1 MKPHDYHNEIDG
13 YAAQWTRNL
22 MKKGLIPDG
31 FVDERDI
38 RDVQPMDL
46 WGFTRCHFFSGIAGW
61 ACALRLAGVPDDF
74 PLWTGSCPCQPF
86 SVAGQQ
92 KGFADERHLWPIW
105 AKLIAQSRP
114 AIVLGEQ
121 VAGAAAWLRLVRGDL
136 EAVGYAV
143 GAIPVEA
150 ASAGAYHLRDRIWF
164 VAYSESEQARAARQP
179 WQCGDVEYD
188 QSDGRREGRP
198 EHDIRSGWPTSSITS
213 GASALADASQ
223 SRRQQDTGSP
233 PRDEAADGRAGRDEQ
248 QQNGDHVVAS
258 DGQGHMAD
266 TDSSGSED
274 GLRLWLLQRQGLPN
288 APRSFRSQP
297 DANLDWVIGADGK
310 SRRIKPGIRLLAYG
324 IPNRASKLRAY
335 GNAID
340 LRPAAAFIEA
350 ALACRP

>member
-1 MKPHDYHNEIDG
+1 MKSRDYHNEIDP

-31 FVDERDI
+31 FVDERDV

-61 ACALRLAGVPDDF
+61 ACALRLAGVSDDF

-121 VAGAAAWLRLVRGDL
+121 VAGAAAWLRLVRSDL
-136 EAVGYAV
+136 EAMGYAV

-150 ASAGAYHLRDRIWF
+150 ASAGAYHLRDRFWF
-164 VAYSESEQARAARQP
+164 VAYSESEQARAAGQPRQS
-179 WQCGDVEYD
+179 GDVGDAVFAGLERYSWHGANGGQPRRHD
-188 QSDGRREGRP
+188 AAKNGPATEAGGGNLASPPGARPFPTTLASVHRREEGVGSRHVDV
-198 EHDIRSGWPTSSITS
+198 ERLGW
-213 GASALADASQ
+213 
-223 SRRQQDTGSP
+223 
-233 PRDEAADGRAGRDEQ
+233 
-248 QQNGDHVVAS
+248 V
-258 DGQGHMAD
+258 
-266 TDSSGSED
+266 
-274 GLRLWLLQRQGLPN
+274 
-288 APRSFRSQP
+288 F
-297 DANLDWVIGADGK
+297 GADGK
-310 SRRIKPGIRLLAYG
+310 ARRVKPGIRLLAYG

>member
-1 MKPHDYHNEIDG
+1 MKPRDYHNEIDG

-61 ACALRLAGVPDDF
+61 ACALRLAGVLDDF

-136 EAVGYAV
+136 EAMGYAV
-143 GAIPVEA
+143 GAIPIEA
-150 ASAGAYHLRDRIWF
+150 ASAGADHLRDRFWF
-164 VAYSESEQARAARQP
+164 VAYSESEQARSARQP
-179 WQCGDVEYD
+179 WQRSDVEHD
-188 QSDGRREGRP
+188 QSKRWRTRRP
-198 EHDIRSGWPTSSITS
+198 EPKIRSGQSWLSEPSST
-213 GASALADASQ
+213 GAMADDDDERLQGRRLQ
-223 SRRQQDTGSP
+223 SERTDQQP
-233 PRDEAADGRAGRDEQ
+233 ARPDG
-248 QQNGDHVVAS
+248 V
-258 DGQGHMAD
+258 AD

-288 APRSFRSQP
+288 APRSFWSQP

-310 SRRIKPGIRLLAYG
+310 SRRVKPGIRLLAYG

>member
-1 MKPHDYHNEIDG
+1 MKSRDYHNEIDP

-61 ACALRLAGVPDDF
+61 ACALRLAGVSDDF

-121 VAGAAAWLRLVRGDL
+121 VAGAAAWLRLVRSDL
-136 EAVGYAV
+136 EAMGYAV

-150 ASAGAYHLRDRIWF
+150 ASAGAYHLRDRFWY
-164 VAYSESEQARAARQP
+164 VAYSESEQARPARQP
-179 WQCGDVEYD
+179 WQCGDVGTTRAT
-188 QSDGRREGRP
+188 DGGTRRP
-198 EHDIRSGWPTSSITS
+198 EQSSER
-213 GASALADASQ
+213 G
-223 SRRQQDTGSP
+223 
-233 PRDEAADGRAGRDEQ
+233 
-248 QQNGDHVVAS
+248 
-258 DGQGHMAD
+258 GQ
-266 TDSSGSED
+266 
-274 GLRLWLLQRQGLPN
+274 P
-288 APRSFRSQP
+288 FRSQAAQAHWP
-297 DANLDWVIGADGK
+297 TTTTRDYKDGAYNPSVPINSLLGRTVWPTPTRQDAASSGAAGYSTESDRHSGTTLTDAMRF
-310 SRRIKPGIRLLAYG
+310 STGSSAPTENCGALNPEFVCWLMGYSPEHLSCAPTETRSTSGRPRRSSKPR
-324 IPNRASKLRAY
+324 S
-335 GNAID
+335 
-340 LRPAAAFIEA
+340 PAAPEEDLFG
-350 ALACRP
+350 

>member
-1 MKPHDYHNEIDG
+1 M
-13 YAAQWTRNL
+13 
-22 MKKGLIPDG
+22 
-31 FVDERDI
+31 
-38 RDVQPMDL
+38 
-46 WGFTRCHFFSGIAGW
+46 
-61 ACALRLAGVPDDF
+61 ALRLAGVPDEF

-150 ASAGAYHLRDRIWF
+150 ASAGAYHLRDRFWF

-179 WQCGDVEYD
+179 WQCGDVDDAARLAEREPFGQTD
-188 QSDGRREGRP
+188 ASTNEGQTRRVP
-198 EHDIRSGWPTSSITS
+198 V
-213 GASALADASQ
+213 GAGGAGSAGALADDDDDDERLQGRRLQ
-223 SRRQQDTGSP
+223 SERTDQQPARPDGMADADGGNPGAERQQRSG
-233 PRDEAADGRAGRDEQ
+233 EQ
-248 QQNGDHVVAS
+248 RLKP
-258 DGQGHMAD
+258 
-266 TDSSGSED
+266 ED
-274 GLRLWLLQRQGLPN
+274 GSLG
-288 APRSFRSQP
+288 
-297 DANLDWVIGADGK
+297 WVVGADGK
-310 SRRIKPGIRLLAYG
+310 SRCVKSGIRLLAHG
-324 IPNRASKLRAY
+324 VFARASKLRAY
-335 GNAID
+335 GKAID

>member
-1 MKPHDYHNEIDG
+1 MKPRDYHNEIDG

-31 FVDERDI
+31 FVDERDV

-61 ACALRLAGVPDDF
+61 ACALRLAGVSDDF

-136 EAVGYAV
+136 EALGYAV
-143 GAIPVEA
+143 GAIPIEA
-150 ASAGAYHLRDRIWF
+150 ASAGADHLRDRIWF
-164 VAYSESEQARAARQP
+164 VAHAEGEQARAAGQPRQS
-179 WQCGDVEYD
+179 GDVGDAASE
-188 QSDGRREGRP
+188 RWREGRP
-198 EHDIRSGWPTSSITS
+198 QHELRGGRDAAAGPS
-213 GASALADASQ
+213 GASSLADASQ
-223 SRRQQDTGSP
+223 SRRRQDAGSP

-248 QQNGDHVVAS
+248 QQNGDHVVAG
-258 DGQGHMAD
+258 DGQGHMAN
-266 TDSSGSED
+266 TDIAGPQGRVILPERAGERAA
-274 GLRLWLLQRQGLPN
+274 GLDSMGW
-288 APRSFRSQP
+288 A
-297 DANLDWVIGADGK
+297 VGADGK
-310 SRRIKPGIRLLAYG
+310 ARRIKPGVRLLAHG
-324 IPNRASKLRAY
+324 IPARASKLRAY

>member
-1 MKPHDYHNEIDG
+1 MKSRDYHNEIDP

-31 FVDERDI
+31 FVDERDV

-61 ACALRLAGVPDDF
+61 AYALRLAGVPDDF

-121 VAGAAAWLRLVRGDL
+121 VAGAAAWLRLVRSDL
-136 EAVGYAV
+136 EAMGYAV

-150 ASAGAYHLRDRIWF
+150 ASAGADHLRDRFWF
-164 VAYSESEQARAARQP
+164 VAYSESEQARSARQP

-188 QSDGRREGRP
+188 TRDGRRKGRP
-198 EHDIRSGWPTSSITS
+198 KHDVRSGWPTSSITS
-213 GASALADASQ
+213 GAGALADDDDERLQGRRLQ
-223 SRRQQDTGSP
+223 SERADQQSAGP
-233 PRDEAADGRAGRDEQ
+233 DG
-248 QQNGDHVVAS
+248 
-258 DGQGHMAD
+258 MAD
-266 TDSSGSED
+266 ADSSGSED

-288 APRSFRSQP
+288 APRSFWSQP

-310 SRRIKPGIRLLAYG
+310 SRRVKSGIRLLAHG
-324 IPNRASKLRAY
+324 VFARASKLRAY